1 MDEMIVVVKLIN
13 GEILV
18 GTDIVSDHAGEK
30 ITVKGPVRYETR
42 NNQVFL
48 TPYFGS
54 PKIIRFAIDRVLYD
68 YPIDDANLIEK
79 YKGMA
84 NKPLIKP
91 VNSKII
97 LAS

>member
-1 MDEMIVVVKLIN
+1 MDEMIIVVKLIN

-18 GTDIVSDHAGEK
+18 GADIVTDEEK
-30 ITVKGPVRYETR
+30 IIVKGPVRYETR
-42 NNQVFL
+42 NNRVFL

-54 PKIIRFAIDRVLYD
+54 PKVIRFAVDRVLYD
-68 YPIDDANLIEK
+68 YPIDDVNLIEK